1 MDDIELLDIDELN
14 QIIREAINKNLHGEN
29 TFKPEELQIWNDAI
43 VHQCLDKLSKLSKP
57 YKFIV
62 TCIINQRDGAGVYSH
77 SSCFLNTDT
86 DSIATI
92 RWDNDVMHCVV
103 SVYSLALN
111 WIVIYAVKLSQF
123 ANEFVSSSNMN
134 RLFSLHKLAS
144 NKFVFISNFFLTVFS
159 IFHKLIFLH
168 IIRSMLGK
176 YSQPSAA
183 RFALSAFIPPQNI
196 KYLLDIRVLLQHR
209 DEENTCVWGFQIHI

>member
-1 MDDIELLDIDELN
+1 MMKLFSQQKKRNLNYKIQFSISVRCWESLQSVAIGCKLKSFSENCSNMDDIELLDIDELN
-14 QIIREAINKNLHGEN
+14 QIIREAISKNLHGEN

-43 VHQCLDKLSKLSKP
+43 VHQCLDELSKLSKP

-62 TCIINQRDGAGVYSH
+62 TCIINQRDGAGFYSH

-111 WIVIYAVKLSQF
+111 
-123 ANEFVSSSNMN
+123 
-134 RLFSLHKLAS
+134 
-144 NKFVFISNFFLTVFS
+144 
-159 IFHKLIFLH
+159 
-168 IIRSMLGK
+168 
-176 YSQPSAA
+176 
-183 RFALSAFIPPQNI
+183 
-196 KYLLDIRVLLQHR
+196 
-209 DEENTCVWGFQIHI
+209 